1 MNLNLQIKRCALTF
15 VMSMLCLIVFAQSYT
30 VRGIVT
36 DNSGEPIIGANVS
49 VKGTNNGTITDFDG
63 KFTLDDVKPANVLEV
78 SYIGYITQS
87 VKVGSMANF
96 TIMLHEDDKTL
107 DEVVVIGY
115 GTMKKRD
122 ITGAVSSVSSD
133 KIIDPVSNVTQALQ
147 GKLSGVFV
155 QSTDGRPGGSVKVRV
170 RGGGSITQSN
180 EPLYIVDGFPVSSIA
195 DLSAEQIESVD
206 VLKDAASTAI
216 YGSRGA
222 NGVVL
227 VTTRSAQTGDKV
239 RVQYDG
245 YYQTKSVAKRFE
257 TLSAQEYV
265 GITWGIGTMLGIGD
279 DVAKYFG
286 LGSAYGNN
294 YAAYANVAAH
304 DYTDDLLRTGRA
316 HSHNVSITGG
326 SEKTKMAFNLNYYD
340 EEGLKIKSGFERFAT
355 ALKINQKVSEK
366 VKLDLEFHYSE
377 ANTEGSE
384 QEVSSKGS
392 VISSAYMYRPID
404 NPFGTGVKTL
414 FGDGSKNVDEDY
426 NPVTINNGT
435 EQFVQRRNFRA
446 NAGLEWTIVDGL
458 KFRTEFGG
466 GRGNGENRYY
476 NNGYTLNTKQTNSA
490 SVTKTNGWQY
500 RSATTLNWQAV
511 GLSDIHDLS
520 VLVGNELRG
529 SASSTLSTGQ
539 LKGFPVSYTPDEVWA
554 NIGAYDTSLAQP
566 TPTNKIGTPERNVSF
581 FGRLNYSLKDKY
593 LLTITARADASSKF
607 TKNNRWGY
615 FPAAAIAWRLGD
627 ESFFEGSREWLSNLK
642 VRFSF
647 GTSGSDNINSSLW
660 QTTYTTGSAV
670 RDGVSMLT
678 YKTSF
683 LGNPDLKWETTVS
696 RNFGLDFGL
705 INNRISGN
713 IDVYWNTTKDLLI
726 TVPVSATTGSSFQ
739 YQNVGRTSNKGIEF
753 AINANIIRTKDFE
766 LTASATYNYNK
777 NNIDE
782 LNEDVTTLYGTTWGS
797 TSQVP
802 QLDYEYIVGQPVGTV
817 RGFKCVGF
825 YSVDDFE
832 YINGQYC
839 LPVDD
844 NGNRVGDFA
853 FSTLYDGQMT
863 NKNIGFDVPAGQSA
877 FPGAAK
883 FEDVNKDGVINE
895 DDVTSLGS
903 VTPAHTGGFN
913 LSARYKGFDFGATF
927 AWAIGGHVYNATAM
941 NSLSA
946 TKASLGA
953 NRLSFVKECFSI
965 QDYDSNGNLYLIT
978 DPDELRQKNAGAK
991 YYLPTLNPYVIST
1004 FFEDASYLRLNS
1016 LTLGYSL
1023 PKELVKHL
1031 AMQKLRLYV
1040 TASNL
1045 FTITGY
1051 SGLDPEVSSADD
1063 KSSSQNAGKFPTIG
1077 LDWGA
1082 YPRAKSFTF
1091 GLNVEF

>member
-155 QSTDGRPGGSVKVRV
+155 QSTDGRPGGAVKVRV

-245 YYQTKSVAKRFE
+245 YYQTKTAAKRLE
-257 TLSAQEYV
+257 TLNAQEYV

-279 DVAKYFG
+279 NVAKYFG

-294 YAAYANVAAH
+294 FAAYGNVAAH
-304 DYTDDLLRTGRA
+304 DYTDDLLRNGRA
-316 HSHNVSITGG
+316 HSHNISITGG
-326 SEKTKMAFNLNYYD
+326 SEKTKMAFNLNYFD
-340 EEGLKIKSGFERFAT
+340 EDGLKKKSGFERFAT
-355 ALKINQKVSEK
+355 ALKINQKISEK

-377 ANTEGSE
+377 ANTEGDE
-384 QEVSSKGS
+384 TLQDSKGS
-392 VISSAYMYRPID
+392 VITSAYMYRPID
-404 NPFGTGVKTL
+404 NPLGTGDKTL
-414 FGDGSKNVDEDY
+414 FGDGMKNVDDDY
-426 NPVTINNGT
+426 NPVSINNGT

-466 GRGNGENRYY
+466 GRGNSESRYY
-476 NNGYTLNTKQTNSA
+476 NNGYSLNSKDVNSA
-490 SVTKTNGWQY
+490 SISKTNGWQY

-511 GLSDIHDLS
+511 SLSDIHDLS

-529 SASSTLSTGQ
+529 SSSSTLSTGK
-539 LKGFPVSYTPDEVWA
+539 LKGYPVSYNSDEAWA
-554 NIGAYDTSLAQP
+554 NIGAYDSSLAQTAP
-566 TPTNKIGTPERNVSF
+566 SNNVGVPERNVSF

-642 VRFSF
+642 LRLSY
-647 GTSGSDNINSSLW
+647 GTAGSDNINSSLW
-660 QTTYTTGSAV
+660 QTTYTSSSSV
-670 RDGVSMLT
+670 RDGSPVLT

-696 RNFGLDFGL
+696 RNLGLDFGL
-705 INNRISGN
+705 INNRVTGN

-726 TVPVSATTGSSFQ
+726 TVPVSVTTGSNFQ
-739 YQNVGRTSNKGIEF
+739 YQNVGKTSNKGIEF

-782 LNEDVTTLYGTTWGS
+782 LKEGVTTLYGSTWGS
-797 TSQVP
+797 SDQVP

-844 NGNRVGDFA
+844 NGKRVGDFA
-853 FSTLYDGQMT
+853 LSTLYDATMGKEF
-863 NKNIGFDVPAGQSA
+863 NVPSGQSA

-895 DDVTSLGS
+895 DDVTNLGS
-903 VTPAHTGGFN
+903 ITPAHTGGFN
-913 LSARYKGFDFGATF
+913 LSAKYKGFDFGATF
-927 AWAIGGHVYNATAM
+927 AWAIGGHVYNAVAM

-946 TKASLGA
+946 TKQSLGS
-953 NRLSFVKECFSI
+953 NRLSFIRECF
-965 QDYDSNGNLYLIT
+965 QVQKFDDKGDVYLVT
-978 DPDELRQKNAGAK
+978 DPDELKQMNANSK
-991 YYLPTLNPYVIST
+991 YYLPTLKPYVIST

-1016 LTLGYSL
+1016 VTLGYSL
-1023 PKELVKHL
+1023 PKEFVKHL

-1045 FTITGY
+1045 LTITGY

-1063 KSSSQNAGKFPTIG
+1063 KGGKQNSGKFPTIG